1 MKQGQ
6 GEKMAEPTLE
16 QSVAEIWAL
25 FKETDARLD
34 ERFRE
39 TDARLDERF
48 RETDARLDERFR
60 ETDARL
66 DERFRETDARLD
78 ERFRE
83 TDATLNRYFR
93 QTSENINRLEGLF
106 HTQWGKMM
114 EALVQPNALKL
125 FQDRGIQVQY
135 IYPRAK
141 SQKNGDSMEIDLI
154 LENGAEI
161 VVVEAKSTLGVSDVR
176 DFLDDLAAFT
186 KFFPKYAS
194 YRIYGAVAGLDII
207 EDADRFAYRQG
218 LFVLNVVGDGMVQ
231 IKNDEKFQPHD
242 FGSG

>member
-1 MKQGQ
+1 MTEQ
-6 GEKMAEPTLE
+6 TLE

-48 RETDARLDERFR
+48 RETDERFR
-60 ETDARL
+60 ETDAKIQQYL
-66 DERFRETDARLD
+66 
-78 ERFRE
+78 
-83 TDATLNRYFR
+83 R
-93 QTSENINRLEGLF
+93 QNTEAINRLEGLF

-114 EALVQPNALKL
+114 EALVEPNALKL
-125 FQDRGIQVQY
+125 FQGRGIQVQY
-135 IYPRAK
+135 IYPRVK
-141 SQKNGDSMEIDLI
+141 TQQNGQSMEIDLI
-154 LENGAEI
+154 LENGTEI
-161 VVVEAKSTLGVSDVR
+161 VLVEVKSTLGVDDVR

-186 KFFPKYAS
+186 KFFPKYTN

-218 LFVLNVVGDGMVQ
+218 LFVLKVAGEGMVQ
-231 IKNDEKFQPHD
+231 IKNNDKFQPHN
-242 FGSG
+242 FGSA